1 MNTNMGDYV
10 SQTLQSL
17 REASFL
23 TDPKSQVAFDKSFT
37 ENIKKYTQED
47 MIKILGGAVYM
58 GEVTKG
64 NFNLNGIQAS
74 GMYQKV
80 KEIIERNTGNLY
92 GSIIEEAEKTKA
104 NARDFTDYIKQN
116 PGHIGLVFNEW
127 INGNNNLSANAK
139 DILTEIF
146 KTNLYEVGKG
156 DEIFVENKEKL
167 DLREMTKNIF
177 MSLNNKNTSNQIM
190 PNEDQHII
198 REYLERLNPEDKQ
211 LVISG
216 IIYMHDRINVKNT
229 KPEQIAKNK
238 KIEESLELICGAELD
253 NIDRKILHLNR
264 EGNAIINMKDKIVDN
279 KLHKNL
285 EEYIDKNENLSL
297 SEKAVLS
304 SVAFQSIEEFKKN
317 MFIVPDQNRLFNRI
331 RETASQQKEIVPVHE
346 KENFGR

>member
-1 MNTNMGDYV
+1 MNTNMGNYV
-10 SQTLQSL
+10 SETLQSL
-17 REASFL
+17 REASFF
-23 TDPKSQVAFDKSFT
+23 TDPESQTDFDKNFIKI
-37 ENIKKYTQED
+37 IKKYTQED

-64 NFNLNGIQAS
+64 SFNLNGIQAN

-80 KEIIERNTGNLY
+80 KDIIERNTGNLY

-116 PGHIGLVFNEW
+116 PGHLGVVFNEW
-127 INGNNNLSANAK
+127 INSNNQLSANTK
-139 DILTEIF
+139 DVLTEIF
-146 KTNLYEVGKG
+146 KANLYEVGKG
-156 DEIFVENKEKL
+156 EEIFVENKEKL

-177 MSLNNKNTSNQIM
+177 MSLNNKNTATQIM

-198 REYLERLNPEDKQ
+198 REYLDRLNPEDKQ

-253 NIDRKILHLNR
+253 NIDSKILHLNR

-279 KLHKNL
+279 KLHAKL
-285 EEYIDKNENLSL
+285 EEDIDKNENLSL

-346 KENFGR
+346 KETLGR